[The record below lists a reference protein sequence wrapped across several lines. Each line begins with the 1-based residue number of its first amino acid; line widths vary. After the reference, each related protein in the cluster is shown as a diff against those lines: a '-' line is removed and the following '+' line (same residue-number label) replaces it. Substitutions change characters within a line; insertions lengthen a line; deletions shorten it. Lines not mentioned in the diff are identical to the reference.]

1 MYITCLK
8 YSNKT
13 RSQQPK
19 DEMLVITRR
28 CSGTNDADSSAPVS
42 SRVLRVKAGGSLI
55 EFIENNVNLFM
66 FLCKCV

>member
-28 CSGTNDADSSAPVS
+28 CSGTNDPNSSAPVS
-42 SRVLRVKAGGSLI
+42 SRVLRVKAGGSLVELLRI
-55 EFIENNVNLFM
+55 M
-66 FLCKCV
+66 

>member
-19 DEMLVITRR
+19 DEMLVITRC
-28 CSGTNDADSSAPVS
+28 CSGTNDPNSSAPVS

-55 EFIENNVNLFM
+55 ELLRIM
-66 FLCKCV
+66 